1 MAGASLGSLGLWL
14 ELRRKRGGRLLNLQ
28 LPPGKGPLL
37 ILRATPEA
45 AAAAVQVVAA
55 MRKAAPDLRILSLGE
70 GGMPDMADDPVAAP
84 QLLAE
89 AQPQAILLLGDDLPA
104 ALISAAEDAGIPLVM
119 GQIAIRARRGWGM
132 ERSVQRQLLG
142 MAEVICVTDEASR
155 KAALGMGLL
164 ASRIRLTGPVT
175 EIRAPLPG
183 FEGERMTLAAMLR
196 GRHVWLA
203 TALPVAEEE
212 AVVQA
217 HLAALRHSHKA
228 LLVVNPADPS
238 EADAMADRFEAGG
251 LVVARRN
258 ADEDPTTDVQVQIAE
273 DAQELGLWYRL
284 APLCFMGGT
293 LSGDD
298 EAARH
303 PFEPAALGSAI
314 MHGPQI
320 GRHEVVWRQLD
331 GAGATRR
338 VRDAPDLAS
347 AVTQL
352 SQAQQVATLAANA
365 WAVST
370 GGAGVA
376 LEIARPVLNLLQG
389 VKP

>member
-1 MAGASLGSLGLWL
+1 MSRSSLGSLGLWL
-14 ELRRKRGGRLLNLQ
+14 ELRRKRGVRLQNLS

-37 ILRATPEA
+37 ILRSTPDA
-45 AAAAVQVVAA
+45 AAAADQVVAA
-55 MRKAAPDLRILSLGE
+55 MRKATPDLRILFLGRD
-70 GGMPDMADDPVAAP
+70 GLPDVADDPVAAP

-89 AQPQAILLLGDDLPA
+89 AQPRAILLLGDDLPA
-104 ALISAAEDAGIPLVM
+104 ALISAAEAGATPLVL
-119 GQIAIRARRGWGM
+119 GQIAIREKPIWGL
-132 ERSVQRQLLG
+132 ERSLQRHLLEP
-142 MAEVICVTDEASR
+142 AEVICVTDEASR
-155 KAALGMGLL
+155 KAALGMGLP
-164 ASRIRLTGPVT
+164 AARIRLTGPVT
-175 EIRAPLPG
+175 EIRDPLPG

-212 AVVQA
+212 AVFQA

-228 LLVVNPADPS
+228 LLVVNPADPAV
-238 EADAMADRFEAGG
+238 ADAMADRFEAGG

-258 ADEDPTTDVQVQIAE
+258 ADEDPTTEVQVQFAE

-284 APLCFMGGT
+284 APLCYMGGT
-293 LSGDD
+293 LSEDD
-298 EAARH
+298 AAARH
-303 PFEPAALGSAI
+303 PFEPASLGSAI

-320 GRHEVVWRQLD
+320 GRYEVVWRQLD

-338 VRDAPDLAS
+338 LRDAGDLAA

-376 LEIARPVLNLLQG
+376 LEIARSVLNLLKG
-389 VKP
+389 IKA

>member
-1 MAGASLGSLGLWL
+1 MAGSSLGSLGLWL
-14 ELRRKRGGRLLNLQ
+14 ELRRKRGGRLQNLQ

-45 AAAAVQVVAA
+45 AAASVQVVNA
-55 MRKAAPDLRILSLGE
+55 MRKAAPDLRLLVLGSDDL
-70 GGMPDMADDPVAAP
+70 PDMADDPVAAP

-89 AQPQAILLLGDDLPA
+89 AQPRAILLLGDELPA
-104 ALISAAEDAGIPLVM
+104 ALISAAEAAATPIIM
-119 GQIAIRARRGWGM
+119 GQIVIRDGRRWGM
-132 ERSVQRQLLG
+132 ERSVQRRLLET
-142 MAEVICVTDEASR
+142 AEVICVTDEASR
-155 KAALGMGLL
+155 KAALGMGLE

-175 EIRAPLPG
+175 EIRNPLPG

-212 AVVQA
+212 AVLQA
-217 HLAALRHSHKA
+217 HLAALRHSHRA
-228 LLVVNPADPS
+228 LLVLNPADPA

-251 LVVARRN
+251 LIVARRN
-258 ADEDPTTDVQVQIAE
+258 ADEDPTAEVQVQIAE

-293 LSGDD
+293 LSG
-298 EAARH
+298 ENAAARH
-303 PFEPAALGSAI
+303 PFEPASLGSAI
-314 MHGPQI
+314 IRGPQL
-320 GRHEVVWRQLD
+320 GQHEVVWRQLD

-338 VRDAPDLAS
+338 VRDAADLAA

-376 LEIARPVLNLLQG
+376 LEIARPVLNLLKG
-389 VKP
+389 TTP

>member
-1 MAGASLGSLGLWL
+1 MAGSSLGSLGLWL
-14 ELRRKRGGRLLNLQ
+14 ELRRKRGGQLQNLQ
-28 LPPGKGPLL
+28 LPPGAGPLL

-45 AAAAVQVVAA
+45 AAASVQIIAA
-55 MRKAAPDLRILSLGE
+55 MRKATPDLRLLVLGRD
-70 GGMPDMADDPVAAP
+70 GMPDIADDPVAAP

-89 AQPQAILLLGDDLPA
+89 AQPRAILLLGDELPA
-104 ALISAAEDAGIPLVM
+104 ALISAAEAAGTPIIM
-119 GQIAIRARRGWGM
+119 GQIVIRDRRGWGM
-132 ERSVQRQLLG
+132 ERSVQRRLLET
-142 MAEVICVTDEASR
+142 AEVICVTDEASR
-155 KAALGMGLL
+155 KAALGMGLQ
-164 ASRIRLTGPVT
+164 AGRIRLTGPVT
-175 EIRAPLPG
+175 EIRNPLPG

-212 AVVQA
+212 AVLQA
-217 HLAALRHSHKA
+217 HLAALRHSHRA
-228 LLVVNPADPS
+228 LLVVNPADPA

-251 LVVARRN
+251 LIVARRN
-258 ADEDPTTDVQVQIAE
+258 ADEDPTAEVQVQIAE

-284 APLCFMGGT
+284 APVSFMGGT

-298 EAARH
+298 TTARH
-303 PFEPAALGSAI
+303 PFEPASLGSAI
-314 MHGPQI
+314 MRGPQI

-338 VRDAPDLAS
+338 VRDAADLAA

-376 LEIARPVLNLLQG
+376 LEIARPVLNLLKG
-389 VKP
+389 TRP

>member
-1 MAGASLGSLGLWL
+1 MSRSSLGSLGLWL
-14 ELRRKRGGRLLNLQ
+14 ELRRKRGGRLQNLS
-28 LPPGKGPLL
+28 LPSGKGPLL

-45 AAAAVQVVAA
+45 AAAADQVVAA
-55 MRKAAPDLRILSLGE
+55 MRKATPDLRILFLGRD
-70 GGMPDMADDPVAAP
+70 GLPDVADDPVAAP

-89 AQPQAILLLGDDLPA
+89 AQPRAILLLGDDLPA
-104 ALISAAEDAGIPLVM
+104 ALISAAEAGATPLVL
-119 GQIAIRARRGWGM
+119 GQIAIREKPVWGL
-132 ERSVQRQLLG
+132 ERSLQRHLLEP
-142 MAEVICVTDEASR
+142 AEVICVTDEASR
-155 KAALGMGLL
+155 KAALAMGLP
-164 ASRIRLTGPVT
+164 AARIRLTGPVT
-175 EIRAPLPG
+175 EIRDPLPG

-212 AVVQA
+212 AVFQA

-228 LLVVNPADPS
+228 LLVVNPADPAV
-238 EADAMADRFEAGG
+238 ADAMADRFEAGG

-258 ADEDPTTDVQVQIAE
+258 ADEDPTTEVQVQFAE

-284 APLCFMGGT
+284 APLCYMGGT
-293 LSGDD
+293 LSGED
-298 EAARH
+298 ATARH
-303 PFEPAALGSAI
+303 PFEPASLGSAI

-338 VRDAPDLAS
+338 LRDAGDLAV

-376 LEIARPVLNLLQG
+376 LEIARPVMNLLKG
-389 VKP
+389 IKA